1 VCANFD
7 GFTHRGWAE
16 VRSLSTDSLSFDD
29 DYIGSDTPWKKP
41 PTILLYLG
49 IASVVAGLGIGIFG
63 IVSISGSSS
72 TQQYLFGAI
81 GYVLTALIPIV
92 FLQIIRQSHNSALA
106 LNEEEPYDIYAG
118 QQLQSKFL
126 KVVLIGL
133 ISAACSIVVFFWPI
147 AEGLA

>member
-1 VCANFD
+1 
-7 GFTHRGWAE
+7 
-16 VRSLSTDSLSFDD
+16 LSSDLSFDD
-29 DYIGSDTPWKKP
+29 DYVGTDTPWKKP
-41 PTILLYLG
+41 PTIFLYLG
-49 IASVVAGLGIGIFG
+49 IVSVIAGLGIGIFG
-63 IVSISGSSS
+63 IVNISGSSS
-72 TQQYLFGAI
+72 SQQYIFGAI
-81 GYVLTALIPIV
+81 GYILTALVPIV

-106 LNEEEPYDIYAG
+106 MNEEEPYDIYAG

>member
-1 VCANFD
+1 MSA
-7 GFTHRGWAE
+7 
-16 VRSLSTDSLSFDD
+16 DSLSFDD

-49 IASVVAGLGIGIFG
+49 IASVVIGLGIGIFG
-63 IVSISGSSS
+63 IVSIRGSSS

-81 GYVLTALIPIV
+81 GYILTALIPIV

-106 LNEEEPYDIYAG
+106 VNAEEPYDIYAG
-118 QQLQSKFL
+118 QKLQSKFL
-126 KVVLIGL
+126 TVVLIGL

-147 AEGLA
+147 AEGLAR

>member
-1 VCANFD
+1 M
-7 GFTHRGWAE
+7 
-16 VRSLSTDSLSFDD
+16 STDSLSFDD

-41 PTILLYLG
+41 PTFLLYVG
-49 IASVVAGLGIGIFG
+49 IAAVAAGLGIGIFG

-81 GYVLTALIPIV
+81 GYTLTALIPII

-106 LNEEEPYDIYAG
+106 VNEEEPYDIYAG

-126 KVVLIGL
+126 KLVLVGL
-133 ISAACSIVVFFWPI
+133 ISAAFSIVVLFWPI
-147 AEGLA
+147 AEGLAK

>member
-1 VCANFD
+1 MSSDLSYD
-7 GFTHRGWAE
+7 G
-16 VRSLSTDSLSFDD
+16 
-29 DYIGSDTPWKKP
+29 DYVGTDTPWKKP
-41 PTILLYLG
+41 PTIFLYLG
-49 IASVVAGLGIGIFG
+49 IVSVITGLGIGIFG

-72 TQQYLFGAI
+72 SQQYIFGAI
-81 GYVLTALIPIV
+81 GYILTALVPIV

-106 LNEEEPYDIYAG
+106 MNEEEPYDIYAG

-147 AEGLA
+147 AERLA

>member
-1 VCANFD
+1 MSSD
-7 GFTHRGWAE
+7 
-16 VRSLSTDSLSFDD
+16 LSFDD
-29 DYIGSDTPWKKP
+29 DYVGTDTPWKKP
-41 PTILLYLG
+41 PTIFLYLG
-49 IASVVAGLGIGIFG
+49 IVSVIAGLGIGIFG
-63 IVSISGSSS
+63 IVNISGSSS
-72 TQQYLFGAI
+72 SQQYIFGAI
-81 GYVLTALIPIV
+81 GYILTALVPIV

-106 LNEEEPYDIYAG
+106 MNEEEPYDIYAG

>member
-1 VCANFD
+1 MSSD
-7 GFTHRGWAE
+7 
-16 VRSLSTDSLSFDD
+16 LSFDD
-29 DYIGSDTPWKKP
+29 DYIGTDTPWKKP
-41 PTILLYLG
+41 PTIFLYLG
-49 IASVVAGLGIGIFG
+49 IVSVIAGLGIGIFG
-63 IVSISGSSS
+63 IVNISGSSS
-72 TQQYLFGAI
+72 SQQYIFGAI
-81 GYVLTALIPIV
+81 GYILTALVPIV

-106 LNEEEPYDIYAG
+106 MNEEEPYDIYAG